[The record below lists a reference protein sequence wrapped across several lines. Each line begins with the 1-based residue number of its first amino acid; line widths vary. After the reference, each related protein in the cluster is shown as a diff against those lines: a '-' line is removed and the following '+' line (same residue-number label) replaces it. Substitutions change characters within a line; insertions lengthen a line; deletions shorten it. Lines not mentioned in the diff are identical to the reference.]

1 MEKQIEPW
9 YNRSLEVKWMA
20 ETVEAVRKKAEFER
34 MKKRNYPVV
43 KANALIQKTRYNL
56 TLQEQKLI
64 LHIIQLI
71 QPQDDDFKI
80 YIFSIRDYC
89 QICEI
94 ADRSG
99 KNYQNIKKS
108 LKTLSDKSFWLQQ
121 DDDTETL
128 MRWIDKVKVHPR
140 IGTIEVKLD
149 SDLKPYL
156 LQLKKF
162 YTKYNYLYVS
172 AMRSEYSIRFYE
184 LLKSYENQ
192 HEIVFSVA
200 EIRKKLQVPDGKLPR
215 WVDIRRY
222 VIDQA
227 QKEIN
232 DLTDIMFKYETLK
245 KGRAVDKV
253 VFSILT
259 KDGKQQVIAQRRVEK
274 RLKKTKDD
282 CPF

>member
-1 MEKQIEPW
+1 
-9 YNRSLEVKWMA
+9 VV
-20 ETVEAVRKKAEFER
+20 ETVEALKKREKHER
-34 MKKRNYPVV
+34 NLTRNYPVV

-56 TLQEQKLI
+56 TLQEQKLV

-71 QPQDDDFKI
+71 QPKDDDFKK
-80 YIFSIRDYC
+80 YVFSVREYC

-94 ADRSG
+94 AERSG

-108 LKTLSDKSFWLQQ
+108 LKTLSDKSFWLTQ

-140 IGTIEVKLD
+140 LGTIEVKLD
-149 SDLKPYL
+149 SELKPYL

-192 HEIVFSVA
+192 RQVVFSVE
-200 EIRKKLQVPDGKLPR
+200 EIRKRLQVPDGKLPR
-215 WVDIRRY
+215 WQDVRRR
-222 VIDQA
+222 VIDQS

-232 DLTDIMFKYETLK
+232 ELTDIQIKYETLK
-245 KGRAVDKV
+245 KGRKIEKV
-253 VFSILT
+253 LFSIFT
-259 KDGKQQVIAQRRVEK
+259 KDGKQQVIAQQRVER
-274 RLKKTKDD
+274 RLRKVKDD
-282 CPF
+282 YPF

>member
-1 MEKQIEPW
+1 
-9 YNRSLEVKWMA
+9 MA